1 MITRASNCVLE
12 PSRALEWRGESASS
26 VHPLTRPA
34 PQVRYSFVI
43 IPVNYSLAAVNFFVG
58 STGLTQLYRIWDWRR
73 KNPVAAAAQK

>member
-1 MITRASNCVLE
+1 MITRALNCVLE
-12 PSRALEWRGESASS
+12 PTSESRGNQDK
-26 VHPLTRPA
+26 PLTRPA